1 VGRRELGSVVDGIK
15 TLFDGGAT
23 STLSDGNLLERFL
36 NDRGSVGEAAFAAIV
51 ERHGPMVHR
60 VCRGVL
66 RESHDADDAFQATF
80 LILAR
85 KAGSI
90 RRNGSVASW
99 LYGVARRVAL
109 KARSARTRRA
119 ALELSAG
126 AWNMEHQPETRD
138 IEFQPEIQ
146 EEVDRLPPK
155 YRAAVVLCDLE
166 GLTHEEAAGE
176 LRIPVG
182 TVKVRL
188 ARARQRLRGRLVR
201 RGLAPV
207 LLAAAGSSRGSACI
221 PAPLL
226 ESITQAAMRIAA
238 GEVAGASA
246 PVAALVKGALRAM
259 MLARLKTLVALV
271 AASLPFVVATTWI
284 LCALPGPVRS
294 SQVPEP
300 KNAQTGKAQP
310 EADLKPSPDSSIIS
324 VKVKKEDLPL
334 FKKLPAAMEAGRSAT
349 IYAVVSGK
357 AAEVAVKLGEPV
369 QSGQLLVRISA
380 PELEAELEESRAIVE
395 KVQAHTLKT
404 QAMLRLERV
413 ALEKARAKIGFAGDD
428 AVKEATAKVEVAEA
442 EVAEADAAV
451 RVAREGVGK
460 AMSRVALTRIVSPLD
475 GAVARVV
482 CNEGDVIRPGFE
494 SGSFELLTVMNTTR
508 MRVVVDVPE
517 ALASVLKNTSNAKVK
532 VLPLGLP
539 PIEAKIAR
547 TAPVIEPN
555 SHTMRAEIELDNA
568 DKALRPGQSVLVT
581 LQVGEKQGV
590 ILLPESAVLSADPGK
605 PFECYRVVD
614 GLAKRTQIVLGGTYD
629 GRDEILEGL
638 KEGDVV
644 VVNAHQ
650 ITREGQPIR
659 PAR

>member
-1 VGRRELGSVVDGIK
+1 MARRALGSVVDGIK

-23 STLSDGNLLERFL
+23 STLSDGSLLERFL
-36 NDRGSVGEAAFAAIV
+36 NDRDSVGEAAFAAIV
-51 ERHGPMVHR
+51 ERHGPMVQR

-109 KARSARTRRA
+109 RARSARTRRA

-146 EEVDRLPPK
+146 EEVDRLPTK
-155 YRAAVVLCDLE
+155 YRSAVILCDLE

-188 ARARQRLRGRLVR
+188 SRARQRLRGRLVR

-207 LLAAAGSSRGSACI
+207 LLAAVGSTRVSSCM

-226 ESITQAAMRIAA
+226 ESTTQAAMQIAA
-238 GEVAGASA
+238 GEVTAVSA
-246 PVAALVKGALRAM
+246 PVAALVKGALHAM
-259 MLARLKTLVALV
+259 MLARLKTLVAV
-271 AASLPFVVATTWI
+271 MAASLPFVVATTWI
-284 LCALPGPVRS
+284 LCSLPGPVRS

-310 EADLKPSPDSSIIS
+310 EAVLKPSPDPSIIS
-324 VKVKKEDLPL
+324 VKVKKEVLPL
-334 FKKLPAAMEAGRSAT
+334 FNTLLGTMEAGRSAT
-349 IYAVVSGK
+349 LYAAFSGK
-357 AAEVAVKLGEPV
+357 VAEVAVKLGEPV
-369 QSGQLLVRISA
+369 KMGQLLVRISA
-380 PELEAELEESRAIVE
+380 PDLEADLAESRAIVD
-395 KVQAHTLKT
+395 KAQAHVLKT

-413 ALEKARAKIGFAGDD
+413 ALEKARPKVGFDGDD
-428 AVKEATAKVEVAEA
+428 AVNEAAAKVAVAEA
-442 EVAEADAAV
+442 EVAEAEAAV

-460 AMSRVALTRIVSPLD
+460 AMARVALSRIVSPLD
-475 GAVARVV
+475 GIVASVE
-482 CNEGDVIRPGFE
+482 CHEGDVVRPGFE
-494 SGSFELLTVMNTTR
+494 SRFELLTIMNTTR
-508 MRVVVDVPE
+508 VRVVIEVPE
-517 ALASVLKNTSNAKVK
+517 ALASGLKSTANARVK
-532 VLPLGLP
+532 VDPLGLP
-539 PIEAKIAR
+539 PVEAKIAR
-547 TAPVIEPN
+547 TAPVIDP
-555 SHTMRAEIELDNA
+555 SRHTMRAEIELDNA
-568 DKALRPGQSVLVT
+568 DKTLRPGQSVQVT
-581 LQVGEKQGV
+581 LQVGDKPGA
-590 ILLPESAVLSADPGK
+590 ILLPESAVLSAPPGK
-605 PFECYRVVD
+605 SIGCYRVVD
-614 GLAKRTQIVLGGTYD
+614 GHATRTQIDTGETRDGRVEILGG
-629 GRDEILEGL
+629 LN
-638 KEGDVV
+638 EGDVV

-650 ITREGQPIR
+650 ITKEGQAIR
-659 PAR
+659 PVR